1 MITGIHHINF
11 LVRDLEAGIERY
23 ESTLGIAK
31 FKRDELT
38 QRGVRT
44 ARVKLGNTWLIL
56 VQPLTNDSVPGKH
69 LAKFGEG
76 FFLLSLETDDLE
88 SEIVRIEDNGG
99 ELSGPM
105 RYGLD
110 DWEVQDLSLNQ
121 FFGAQIQLTSERTK
135 SNK

>member
-1 MITGIHHINF
+1 
-11 LVRDLEAGIERY
+11 
-23 ESTLGIAK
+23 
-31 FKRDELT
+31 LT

-121 FFGAQIQLTSERTK
+121 FFGAQMIDRHK
-135 SNK
+135 SLNQRE